1 MDPITA
7 VSIAGN
13 AIQFVDFTAKLIS
26 KGAEL
31 YKYNTLSEHVELRK
45 AAVQLRSFQ
54 LPHKLDDLRSLQTT
68 SLTED
73 QSLLLSQLEEAYSYC
88 TDCAEQIIEAVG
100 KLTVSGD
107 HRKWKSFRHA
117 LSSVMGVSKLDDAS
131 RRLSNAR
138 QQLMLFL
145 LLYNER
151 ERGTRE
157 LKELQAGSAASILTE
172 LQGLKDEL
180 HSYLSSLRHQLVAQ
194 DQSLRG
200 PILTSWIHQH
210 EPTMAL
216 AEEKVAE
223 VLQEQ
228 TRLRFCSHLRFHQ
241 IDDRYGSIAQ
251 AHEKTFEWV
260 LHPDSQRDASWDNFA
275 QWLEEPQ
282 PLHNIYWQSGKPGSG
297 KSVLMKYLS
306 TSPTTF
312 QLLSKWQ
319 SQKHLLVAKCFF
331 WNPGTELQKSL
342 QGMLRT
348 LLFQILIDK
357 RVDCAVIEYIAP
369 WRWYACQSSNFV
381 PEAWSVPELS
391 AMFESTVQ
399 RIAEFANVVFFVDG
413 LDEFGR
419 DNVERQE
426 LVRLFLS
433 LRGLETVKICVSSRP
448 WNVFIDAFEGFPC
461 LRLEDLTRGDI
472 LAFVEAECQESKAF
486 RDLEAVDP
494 KQVLHIREEIVTK
507 SSGVFLWVYL
517 VTKRLLAEMQD
528 GLRSPKKLLEEIPE
542 GLDEYFQ
549 FMLSAISTRDQ
560 ARVSRILQLM
570 KAIRSST
577 LPSLMILSFTDEES
591 ADFALQEGSDHESLD
606 AIRARVLSMRRLFQS
621 QCMDLLEYKEIPQD
635 DYPWQNSAVD
645 YLHRT
650 VEEFLASPA
659 TQNLL
664 NNYTNGAFDTS
675 WYLVNAHLKHIVF
688 IDAFIT
694 SHRLPTRQG
703 AGKIIHHFDEFA
715 LKMNRV
721 KGRPCSSVA
730 RCFDKAAVMVCAML
744 ETNQSPHRDS
754 GFILPAHGDLS
765 VSLLGDFHRVQ
776 SHVEDPHLYLAVLYR
791 ASAYVE
797 AKLSINEN
805 LLSPKFYVEAML
817 FNTSAMTDMPDASV
831 LLLLLKRCRC
841 FADAS
846 EAVYLS
852 HSYWQTIKS
861 GVSNFGNNKVYIDYA
876 EVTKAIL
883 ELTKGLELTSDQS
896 SDLARTMLN
905 VFGYDTL
912 PLAGRKDVQKH
923 LHNVQKT
930 WRVTTPKWPEALGF
944 HKLGQ
949 RMRRLISP

>member
-31 YKYNTLSEHVELRK
+31 YKYNTLSEHVELSQ
-45 AAVQLRSFQ
+45 AAVQLRSFK
-54 LPHKLDDLRSLQTT
+54 LPHKLDDLRSLQT
-68 SLTED
+68 SLTQD

-145 LLYNER
+145 LLYNDDRR
-151 ERGTRE
+151 ERATRE
-157 LKELQAGSAASILTE
+157 LKDMQADTAASILTE

-200 PILTSWIHQH
+200 AIMTSWIHQH
-210 EPTMAL
+210 EPSMTL
-216 AEEKVAE
+216 AEGKVAE

-260 LHPDSQRDASWDNFA
+260 LHPDGQRYASWHNFA

-348 LLFQILIDK
+348 LLFQILMDK

-381 PEAWSVPELS
+381 PEAWSVPELT
-391 AMFESTVQ
+391 AMFESAVQ

-419 DNVERQE
+419 DKVERQE

-433 LRGLETVKICVSSRP
+433 LRGLETVKVCVSSRP

-472 LAFVEAECQESKAF
+472 LGFVEAECQESKAF

-494 KQVLHIREEIVTK
+494 EQALDIREEVVTK

-528 GLRSPKKLLEEIPE
+528 GLRSPKKLLDEIPE

-549 FMLSAISTRDQ
+549 FMLSAISVRDQ
-560 ARVSRILQLM
+560 ARVSRILQLV
-570 KAIRSST
+570 KVIRPST
-577 LPSLMILSFTDEES
+577 RPSLMILSFTDEES
-591 ADFALQEGSDHESLD
+591 ADFALQEEPESLD

-621 QCMDLLEYKEIPQD
+621 QCMDLLEYEEIPQD
-635 DYPWQNSAVD
+635 GYPWQNSAVD

-650 VEEFLASPA
+650 VEEFLGSPA
-659 TQNLL
+659 TQNLP
-664 NNYTNGAFDTS
+664 NNYANGAFDTS
-675 WYLVNAHLKHIVF
+675 WYLANAHLKHMVF
-688 IDAFIT
+688 IDEFIT
-694 SHRLPTRQG
+694 SHRHRVSRKE
-703 AGKIIHHFDEFA
+703 AHKIIQHFNECA
-715 LKMNRV
+715 LQMNRV
-721 KGRPCSSVA
+721 KGRPISSIA
-730 RCFDKAAVMVCAML
+730 RCFDKAAVMVCVML
-744 ETNQSPHRDS
+744 EINQSPYRNDA
-754 GFILPAHGDLS
+754 FRWPVYTEPL
-765 VSLLGDFHRVQ
+765 DFHRVR
-776 SHVEDPHLYLAVLYR
+776 SHVEDPHLYLAVLYGV
-791 ASAYVE
+791 SAYVE
-797 AKLSINEN
+797 ENLSINEN
-805 LLSPKFYVEAML
+805 LLSPKFYIEAMMSRAQRMGNEL
-817 FNTSAMTDMPDASV
+817 DVSV
-831 LLLLLKRCRC
+831 LVLLLKRCRC

-846 EAVYLS
+846 EAMDLYRRYLAMMRARVCPTSEVYM
-852 HSYWQTIKS
+852 
-861 GVSNFGNNKVYIDYA
+861 DYA
-876 EVTKAIL
+876 EATKAML

-896 SDLARTMLN
+896 SDLAHTMLDT
-905 VFGYDTL
+905 FGYDTL
-912 PLAGRKDVQKH
+912 PLERQRGVQKH
-923 LHNVQKT
+923 FDNVRKT
-930 WRVTTPKWPEALGF
+930 WRVTTPKRPGALGF
-944 HKLGQ
+944 LKLGQ